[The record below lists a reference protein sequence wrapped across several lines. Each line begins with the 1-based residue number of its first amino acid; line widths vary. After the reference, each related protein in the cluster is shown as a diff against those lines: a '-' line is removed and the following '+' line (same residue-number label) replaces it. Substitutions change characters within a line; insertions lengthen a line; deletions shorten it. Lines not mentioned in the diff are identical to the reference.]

1 MQKPPQNVLRLQ
13 LFILHKFAPLLAS
26 DFNKIT
32 NLIPIT
38 GLYCFI
44 SQLCLSSYM
53 FVRHVPIQKRDESKS
68 SKFQMC
74 NTINYLVHVVYKLN
88 CQLYEALD
96 IMLSTDLNVGDQA
109 AITSEKAEIISH

>member
-13 LFILHKFAPLLAS
+13 LYILHTFAPLLAS

-38 GLYCFI
+38 GLYCFM
-44 SQLCLSSYM
+44 SQLYLSSYM

-74 NTINYLVHVVYKLN
+74 NTINYLVHVVYKLAII
-88 CQLYEALD
+88 EALD

-109 AITSEKAEIISH
+109 ANTSEKAEIISH